1 MQYSNTAQGLASLG
15 RNGDSMLMHVNPQEV
30 AGLQRLASVNGT
42 QLTINPKTGMPEAF
56 NLGGFLPMIAGGALT
71 ALSGGAL
78 SPLMA
83 GLLVGGATTLVEGD
97 IGAGLMAGLG
107 AGGGAS
113 LFNSFS
119 QLGAAAPNVATSEI
133 AGDAIAQDIATKAGG
148 GTMGIDPSAVAPQG
162 MFSAGNNLGV
172 SNPITAGLNPTTN
185 TSGMFSNNMGV
196 NQAITGGTP
205 PTTAPT
211 INTSMMENSLVRNP
225 KPDFMTTA
233 ANNFSEGT
241 RQAGRGVKDFFS
253 EGGVDR
259 AKETLGRDNVVVGP
273 DGKQFTNRVPLDN
286 MDLALKMGTPIAGG
300 IMSGLEETDI
310 YGDPINM
317 EQFEDNRFRGPQGQL
332 NLAGVTNLNLNNP
345 YYSTGGG
352 RGGLGLRGLLGSGGG
367 AVKTYEEGGGV
378 TGISSSPGLPIAGA
392 SSGITGGPGMETVDS
407 ISGGS
412 ISTPAGTE
420 TFKSMVASGV
430 HPANAAATL
439 GMDPTPYLDTGPGM
453 EFTGTPRTAPVRSGI
468 ETLPPPPV
476 PFTPTTD
483 FDYEE
488 YTGGYMTPGGRKIP
502 VGLGTGGYG
511 FTGPSPMRR
520 PRESSLLAS
529 GGYLGGGDITVQGDG
544 MSDDIPAN
552 IDGEQP
558 AALSEGEFVIPA
570 DVVSH
575 IGNGSSEAGAE
586 EFYSMMDR
594 VRMARTGRKKQ
605 APEIDPE
612 GFMPA

>member
-133 AGDAIAQDIATKAGG
+133 TGDVIAQDIATKAGG
-148 GTMGIDPSAVAPQG
+148 GTMGFGAESVAPQG

-185 TSGMFSNNMGV
+185 TSGMFSNNMG
-196 NQAITGGTP
+196 AITGGTP

-241 RQAGRGVKDFFS
+241 SQAGRGVKDFFS

-259 AKETLGRDNVVVGP
+259 AKETLGRDNVFMSP
-273 DGKQFTNRVPLDN
+273 DGKEFTNRVPLDN

-300 IMSGLEETDI
+300 IMSGLEESDI
-310 YGDPINM
+310 YGDPMNM

-367 AVKTYEEGGGV
+367 
-378 TGISSSPGLPIAGA
+378 GA
-392 SSGITGGPGMETVDS
+392 PGMETVDS

-468 ETLPPPPV
+468 GTLPPPPV

>member
-78 SPLMA
+78 SPLMT
-83 GLLVGGATTLVEGD
+83 GLLVGGATTLIEGD

-107 AGGGAS
+107 AGGGSS

-119 QLGAAAPNVATSEI
+119 QLGASAAPSVATSEI
-133 AGDAIAQDIATKAGG
+133 TGDVIAQDIATKAGG
-148 GTMGIDPSAVAPQG
+148 GTMGFGAESVAPQG

-185 TSGMFSNNMGV
+185 TSGMFSNNLGA

-211 INTSMMENSLVRNP
+211 VDTSMMNNSLIRNP

-241 RQAGRGVKDFFS
+241 SQAGRGVKDFFS

-259 AKETLGRDNVVVGP
+259 AKDILGRDNVVVGP
-273 DGKQFTNRVPLDN
+273 DGTPYTNRVPLDN

-300 IMSGLEETDI
+300 IMSGLEESDI

-332 NLAGVTNLNLNNP
+332 NLAGVTNLNLNDP
-345 YYSTGGG
+345 FASTGGG
-352 RGGLGLRGLLGSGGG
+352 RFGIGLRGLLGNEGG
-367 AVKTYEEGGGV
+367 AVRKYEEGGGV

-392 SSGITGGPGMETVDS
+392 SSGITGGPGMEAVDS

-420 TFKSMVASGV
+420 TFESMVASGV

-468 ETLPPPPV
+468 GTLPPPPV
-476 PFTPTTD
+476 PFTPD
-483 FDYEE
+483 PSFDDDYR
-488 YTGGYMTPGGRKIP
+488 GGYMTPFRKREI
-502 VGLGTGGYG
+502 GLGTGGYD

>member
-392 SSGITGGPGMETVDS
+392 TMGGSMAESASETISGPG
-407 ISGGS
+407 
-412 ISTPAGTE
+412 GTE
-420 TFKSMVASGV
+420 SFSEMVASGM
-430 HPANAAATL
+430 HPANAAAML
-439 GMDPTPYLDTGPGM
+439 GMDPSPYLDTGPGM
-453 EFTGTPRTAPVRSGI
+453 EFTGTPGTTPTRSGI
-468 ETLPPPPV
+468 GELPPPPA
-476 PFTPTTD
+476 PFTPETE
-483 FDYEE
+483 FDYET
-488 YTGGYMTPGGRKIP
+488 YTGSYMEPMGRSTP
-502 VGLGTGGYG
+502 VGMDPGVYG
-511 FTGPSPMRR
+511 FRGPAPMRK

-529 GGYLGGGDITVQGDG
+529 GGYLGGGDINVQGDG

-586 EFYSMMDR
+586 EFYTMMDR
-594 VRMARTGRKKQ
+594 VRMARTGKKKQ
-605 APEIDPE
+605 APEINPE
-612 GFMPA
+612 RFMPA